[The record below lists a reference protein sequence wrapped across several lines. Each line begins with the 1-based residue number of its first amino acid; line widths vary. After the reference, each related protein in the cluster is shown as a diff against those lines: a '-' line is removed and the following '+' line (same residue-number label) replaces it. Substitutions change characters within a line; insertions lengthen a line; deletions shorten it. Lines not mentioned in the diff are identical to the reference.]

1 MKKYVDAYLP
11 VAILFAL
18 SAYFLW
24 DTRDFTEDALMYPQG
39 LAWVLLVLTALLL
52 LATFMRK
59 IPQKIQKDERI
70 PRKFAIILIA
80 SILYVFSVPHLGFV
94 LSSLLFCPITA
105 LSLGY
110 KRKGLALTVSAATVA
125 LVYIGFK
132 MLLKVPLPTVTLFG
146 ITL

>member
-24 DTRDFTEDALMYPQG
+24 DTKDFTEDALMFPQG
-39 LAWVLLVLTALLL
+39 LAWVLLVLTGSLLF
-52 LATFMRK
+52 ATLMKK
-59 IPQKIQKDERI
+59 IPQKIEKDERI
-70 PRKFAIILIA
+70 PRKFAIIFTT

-110 KRKGLALTVSAATVA
+110 KRKGLVLAVSAVTVA

-132 MLLKVPLPTVTLFG
+132 MLLKVPLPTITLFG